1 MPPASE
7 FDKAGYCQDV
17 LEPARK
23 AGNVLPPVLMT
34 RYAVSADMAGNAAA
48 FDTRVAEVVKYWRG
62 LQQRIV
68 FRPLA
73 VALLAAHARLKDAG
87 ELSYASFERQH
98 TADREEALAG
108 LEAKIKDIAASTP
121 AVLRSMVSWLHGE
134 YHDLISEATIVSQ
147 LASHQV
153 TVIDHPWVLPARPSR
168 LSGLA
173 AHLDTL
179 DLRLAAET
187 VFGTS
192 KVRAGF
198 RLHQGFELSSGERI
212 SQALLAAKK
221 RELAQ
226 RAPDDRKTAHGEVLQ
241 VLQQCADRGELDALL
256 LWQLIEVVQ
265 PQVTEGLPN
274 RSVVSLASSL
284 GLDQAEAAA
293 LVLTLT
299 QQRSADR
306 GVGAA
311 ALKRQ
316 LNEAEQA
323 GDTEEAA
330 ALLVELI
337 ARYGDPDG
345 SLASRLRSLAPP
357 PPAHVL
363 ATHQGDTV
371 RVEWQPAPT
380 QAGEVRY
387 CAVRSSGRA
396 AGSPSAGLMVAET
409 AGLSAADRAPP
420 NGVRLYYTVFATR
433 GADAWSAGT
442 SAAEVLRL
450 PEVTDFRLEAQPDAI
465 AGSWRVAPG
474 STDVIVTR
482 AEGSPPGSAG
492 GHQVPAGLAG
502 FHDTGLQ
509 RGTRYYYRACAVY
522 VNDAG
527 ERWQTP
533 GVVGWATPETP
544 LDTVPE
550 LHAELL
556 PADDPGIVLAW
567 RAVEAGT
574 VRIYRS
580 NGPPSLPTGTSI
592 GLDELTR
599 FGHPVP
605 GRVVSGADGKS
616 SLRTRVF
623 NGRSCFTALTLGAE
637 RAMIGASTTVAVMSP
652 VSEPRA
658 RRDGE
663 HVWLRWTWAED
674 CHLCR
679 VEWSAGPDR
688 SPAAPPLEC
697 GRQRFYDDGGFGIAV
712 GPDPVTVSI
721 RSVYRDAAGE
731 ILSAP
736 AGVTV
741 PGRDVMV
748 RYAFQRKTWRTP
760 WRRDRLVLRADRE
773 CRLPS
778 LTVVRKT
785 GRIMPLHPEQGEPVF
800 SLPSAQLAPGRTLSV
815 RIPDL
820 GRHEPGQLACFFS
833 GDPPEGISLVPDRS
847 RR

>member
-1 MPPASE
+1 
-7 FDKAGYCQDV
+7 
-17 LEPARK
+17 
-23 AGNVLPPVLMT
+23 MT
-34 RYAVSADMAGNAAA
+34 RYAVSAAMAGNAAA
-48 FDTRVAEVVKYWRG
+48 FDARVAEVVKYWRG
-62 LQQRIV
+62 LQQQIV

-87 ELSYASFERQH
+87 ELSYASFERQR
-98 TADREEALAG
+98 TADRDEALAG

-121 AVLRSMVSWLHGE
+121 AVLRSMVFWLRGQYHG
-134 YHDLISEATIVSQ
+134 LISEATIASQ

-192 KVRAGF
+192 TIRAGF
-198 RLHQGFELSSGERI
+198 RLHQGFELTSGERI
-212 SQALLAAKK
+212 TQALLAAKK
-221 RELAQ
+221 KELAQ
-226 RAPDDRKTAHGEVLQ
+226 RPPDDRKTAHEEVLQ

-256 LWQLIEVVQ
+256 LWQLIEVLQ
-265 PQVTEGLPN
+265 PQLAEGLPN

-284 GLDQAEAAA
+284 GLDQAEAAG
-293 LVLTLT
+293 LVVTLT

-306 GVGAA
+306 GAGPA

-316 LNEAEQA
+316 VNEAEQA

-330 ALLVELI
+330 ALLAELI
-337 ARYGDPDG
+337 ARHGDGDG
-345 SLASRLRSLAPP
+345 SLESRLRSLPPP
-357 PPAHVL
+357 PPAHVM
-363 ATHQGDTV
+363 ATPQGDTV
-371 RVEWQPAPT
+371 RVEWQLGPAR
-380 QAGEVRY
+380 AGHVRY
-387 CAVRSSGRA
+387 RVVRCSGRPT
-396 AGSPSAGLMVAET
+396 GSPSAGLTVAET
-409 AGLSAADRAPP
+409 AELSVADRAPP
-420 NGVRLYYTVFATR
+420 NGVRLYYSVFATR

-442 SAAEVLRL
+442 AAAEMLRL

-474 STDVIVTR
+474 VTDVIVTR
-482 AEGSPPGSAG
+482 AEGSPPDPTG
-492 GHQVPAGLAG
+492 GHQVPASLAD

-509 RGTRYYYRACAVY
+509 GGTRYYYRACAVY

-533 GVVGWATPETP
+533 GVVRWATPDTP
-544 LDTVPE
+544 LDAVPE
-550 LHAELL
+550 LHAELQ
-556 PADDPGIVLAW
+556 PADDPGIVLTW
-567 RAVEAGT
+567 RTVEAGA

-580 NGPPSLPTGTSI
+580 NGPPPLPAGTSI
-592 GLDELTR
+592 GLDELAR
-599 FGHPVP
+599 FGHPVA
-605 GRVVSGADGKS
+605 GRVVSGADGTS

-623 NGRSCFTALTLGAE
+623 NGRSCFTAITLGAE
-637 RAMIGASTTVAVMSP
+637 RAVVGARTTVAVMST
-652 VSEPRA
+652 VTEPCA
-658 RRDGE
+658 RRDGD
-663 HVWLRWTWAED
+663 HVWLSWTWAED
-674 CHLCR
+674 CHVCR

-688 SPAAPPLEC
+688 SPAAPPVEC
-697 GRQRFYDDGGFGIAV
+697 GRQRFYDDGGFGIAA

-721 RSVYRDAAGE
+721 RSLYRDAAGE

-736 AGVTV
+736 AEVPV

-748 RYAFQRKTWRTP
+748 RYAFRRKTWWAP
-760 WRRDRLVLRADRE
+760 WRWDRLVLRADRE

-785 GRIMPLHPEQGEPVF
+785 GRIMPLRAEQGEPVF
-800 SLPSAQLAPGRTLSV
+800 SLPGAQLFPGRPLSV
-815 RIPDL
+815 RIPGL
-820 GRHEPGQLACFFS
+820 GRHEPGWLACFFS
-833 GDPPEGISLVPDRS
+833 GEPPDGISLVPARS